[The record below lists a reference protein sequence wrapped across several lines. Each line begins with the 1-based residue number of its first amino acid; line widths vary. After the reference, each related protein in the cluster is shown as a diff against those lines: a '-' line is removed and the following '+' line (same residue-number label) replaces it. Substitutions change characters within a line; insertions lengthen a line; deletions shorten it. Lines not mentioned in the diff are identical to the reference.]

1 MAYMKKTEIVTVSAI
16 SLRDIPFKEWPEE
29 AKNAAEYFL
38 RQRGRED
45 RVRQDL
51 FRLELM
57 AAWVEDYLNTPFEDF
72 L

>member
-1 MAYMKKTEIVTVSAI
+1 MAYLKKIETVTVSEI

-29 AKNAAEYFL
+29 ARSAAEYFL

-45 RVRQDL
+45 KIRQDL

-57 AAWVEDYLNTPFEDF
+57 AAWVEDYLNTPAEAFF
-72 L
+72 